1 MIFMKEKF
9 YVRGADK
16 VGQASSLS
24 GERVSAS
31 MKIIHAPA
39 LLARAGW
46 KAALH

>member
-1 MIFMKEKF
+1 MIFMENKF
-9 YVRGADK
+9 YVCDADK

-31 MKIIHAPA
+31 MKIIPAPT

-46 KAALH
+46 KPALR